1 MISFFAILVPPER
14 EVISKERRS
23 GAYRLSAYYLAKM
36 VGELPLVITLP
47 AVYHLISYPMLG
59 FSSPS
64 LFFTMLAFLL
74 LNTIVA
80 QSVGF
85 FVGAC
90 CIDMNLSITVSAL
103 YTLATQLFG
112 GEYRIICCILVSRNY
127 TLIELFK
134 KLLSSFYNNFQFH
147 YTIVNVHILSYHP
160 EPIIKSCFV
169 IILTGY
175 LSTRFPPWLEWVRYT
190 SMIHYAYQNMQI
202 LEFSEGP
209 PIL

>member
-1 MISFFAILVPPER
+1 MSYIAVPPER

-112 GEYRIICCILVSRNY
+112 GEYSY
-127 TLIELFK
+127 F
-134 KLLSSFYNNFQFH
+134 
-147 YTIVNVHILSYHP
+147 ILSP
-160 EPIIKSCFV
+160 VRFV
-169 IILTGY
+169 T
-175 LSTRFPPWLEWVRYT
+175 F
-190 SMIHYAYQNMQI
+190 
-202 LEFSEGP
+202 
-209 PIL
+209 

>member
-1 MISFFAILVPPER
+1 MLAVPPER

-36 VGELPLVITLP
+36 FGELPLVITLP

-59 FSSPS
+59 FSSAS
-64 LFFTMLAFLL
+64 LFVMMLAFLL

-90 CIDMNLSITVSAL
+90 CMDMNLSITVSAL

-112 GEYRIICCILVSRNY
+112 GTYSR
-127 TLIELFK
+127 
-134 KLLSSFYNNFQFH
+134 
-147 YTIVNVHILSYHP
+147 IVNSSLSAYITVINTKYICESTILIFFSSGDHP
-160 EPIIKSCFV
+160 
-169 IILTGY
+169 
-175 LSTRFPPWLEWVRYT
+175 
-190 SMIHYAYQNMQI
+190 
-202 LEFSEGP
+202 
-209 PIL
+209 

>member
-1 MISFFAILVPPER
+1 MLIAFIYAVPPER

-112 GEYRIICCILVSRNY
+112 GKTPLAIVKSVVCAIIGTVFLA
-127 TLIELFK
+127 F
-134 KLLSSFYNNFQFH
+134 
-147 YTIVNVHILSYHP
+147 
-160 EPIIKSCFV
+160 
-169 IILTGY
+169 TGY
-175 LSTRFPPWLEWVRYT
+175 LSTNFPPWLEWVRYT

-209 PIL
+209 PIA

>member
-1 MISFFAILVPPER
+1 MLIAFIYAVPPER

-112 GEYRIICCILVSRNY
+112 GKTPLAIVKSVVCAIIGTVFSCVYRIFVD
-127 TLIELFK
+127 
-134 KLLSSFYNNFQFH
+134 KLSAVARMGTVY
-147 YTIVNVHILSYHP
+147 VNDPLRLP
-160 EPIIKSCFV
+160 E
-169 IILTGY
+169 
-175 LSTRFPPWLEWVRYT
+175 
-190 SMIHYAYQNMQI
+190 YAD
-202 LEFSEGP
+202 SGV
-209 PIL
+209 

>member
-1 MISFFAILVPPER
+1 M
-14 EVISKERRS
+14 ISKERRS

-112 GEYRIICCILVSRNY
+112 GKYI
-127 TLIELFK
+127 
-134 KLLSSFYNNFQFH
+134 
-147 YTIVNVHILSYHP
+147 
-160 EPIIKSCFV
+160 CFV
-169 IILTGY
+169 IF
-175 LSTRFPPWLEWVRYT
+175 STSIR
-190 SMIHYAYQNMQI
+190 
-202 LEFSEGP
+202 
-209 PIL
+209 

>member
-1 MISFFAILVPPER
+1 MHVVPPER
-14 EVISKERRS
+14 EVINKERRS

-59 FSSPS
+59 FSSPQ
-64 LFFTMLAFLL
+64 LFVMMLLFLL
-74 LNTIVA
+74 LNTVVA

-112 GEYRIICCILVSRNY
+112 GELSGTFGCKCRWKLYICFAFFCYQATFRRISR
-127 TLIELFK
+127 LG
-134 KLLSSFYNNFQFH
+134 LSG
-147 YTIVNVHILSYHP
+147 
-160 EPIIKSCFV
+160 CA
-169 IILTGY
+169 
-175 LSTRFPPWLEWVRYT
+175 TRR
-190 SMIHYAYQNMQI
+190 
-202 LEFSEGP
+202 
-209 PIL
+209 

>member
-1 MISFFAILVPPER
+1 MFKPVKKNSKHNDSKILVLKMDKLSLLNYYFFFFLMASIIRTSDRYKLTTTFHSLPSVPPER

-59 FSSPS
+59 FSSPA
-64 LFFTMLAFLL
+64 LFFMMLAFLL
-74 LNTIVA
+74 LNTVVA

-112 GEYRIICCILVSRNY
+112 GEYRGCKRCASWFMY
-127 TLIELFK
+127 
-134 KLLSSFYNNFQFH
+134 LLTFGFN
-147 YTIVNVHILSYHP
+147 
-160 EPIIKSCFV
+160 C
-169 IILTGY
+169 
-175 LSTRFPPWLEWVRYT
+175 
-190 SMIHYAYQNMQI
+190 
-202 LEFSEGP
+202 
-209 PIL
+209 

>member
-1 MISFFAILVPPER
+1 MLSPLNWFQTLALGFMAGALWFQLPRNEKSLHDIQGWMFFSQTFWMLFALFGALSSCKSKKNINFLNFFLIFLFFLTVPPER

-23 GAYRLSAYYLAKM
+23 GSYRLSAYYLAKM
-36 VGELPLVITLP
+36 CGELPLVITLP

-74 LNTIVA
+74 LNTVVA

-90 CIDMNLSITVSAL
+90 CMDMNLSITVSAL

-112 GEYRIICCILVSRNY
+112 G
-127 TLIELFK
+127 
-134 KLLSSFYNNFQFH
+134 
-147 YTIVNVHILSYHP
+147 
-160 EPIIKSCFV
+160 
-169 IILTGY
+169 
-175 LSTRFPPWLEWVRYT
+175 
-190 SMIHYAYQNMQI
+190 M
-202 LEFSEGP
+202 
-209 PIL
+209 

>member
-1 MISFFAILVPPER
+1 M
-14 EVISKERRS
+14 ISKERRS

-112 GEYRIICCILVSRNY
+112 GEYVSFW
-127 TLIELFK
+127 LIYATVASFSHFERLHLSCDVSLYSSDFF
-134 KLLSSFYNNFQFH
+134 LSSQVICRQDFH
-147 YTIVNVHILSYHP
+147 H
-160 EPIIKSCFV
+160 
-169 IILTGY
+169 G
-175 LSTRFPPWLEWVRYT
+175 
-190 SMIHYAYQNMQI
+190 
-202 LEFSEGP
+202 
-209 PIL
+209 

>member
-1 MISFFAILVPPER
+1 MLIAFLYVVPPER

-112 GEYRIICCILVSRNY
+112 G
-127 TLIELFK
+127 
-134 KLLSSFYNNFQFH
+134 
-147 YTIVNVHILSYHP
+147 
-160 EPIIKSCFV
+160 
-169 IILTGY
+169 
-175 LSTRFPPWLEWVRYT
+175 
-190 SMIHYAYQNMQI
+190 
-202 LEFSEGP
+202 
-209 PIL
+209 

>member
-1 MISFFAILVPPER
+1 M
-14 EVISKERRS
+14 ISKERRS

-112 GEYRIICCILVSRNY
+112 GK
-127 TLIELFK
+127 F
-134 KLLSSFYNNFQFH
+134 
-147 YTIVNVHILSYHP
+147 
-160 EPIIKSCFV
+160 CFAFFLWLRKCEESTSDLRF
-169 IILTGY
+169 ISTGY

>member
-1 MISFFAILVPPER
+1 MIN
-14 EVISKERRS
+14 KERRS

-59 FSSPS
+59 FSSPQ
-64 LFFTMLAFLL
+64 LFFMMLAFLL
-74 LNTIVA
+74 LNTVVA

-112 GEYRIICCILVSRNY
+112 GECDDDGWIGR
-127 TLIELFK
+127 ELGA
-134 KLLSSFYNNFQFH
+134 
-147 YTIVNVHILSYHP
+147 V
-160 EPIIKSCFV
+160 
-169 IILTGY
+169 
-175 LSTRFPPWLEWVRYT
+175 
-190 SMIHYAYQNMQI
+190 
-202 LEFSEGP
+202 
-209 PIL
+209 

>member
-1 MISFFAILVPPER
+1 MYGILINPILSCLSSTIIYVLVLFYTVPPER

-23 GAYRLSAYYLAKM
+23 GAYRLSAYYISKM

-47 AVYHLISYPMLG
+47 TVYHMISYPMLG

-64 LFFTMLAFLL
+64 LFITMLAFLL

-90 CIDMNLSITVSAL
+90 CMDMNLSITVSAL

-112 GEYRIICCILVSRNY
+112 G
-127 TLIELFK
+127 K
-134 KLLSSFYNNFQFH
+134 
-147 YTIVNVHILSYHP
+147 
-160 EPIIKSCFV
+160 
-169 IILTGY
+169 
-175 LSTRFPPWLEWVRYT
+175 
-190 SMIHYAYQNMQI
+190 
-202 LEFSEGP
+202 
-209 PIL
+209 